1 MNLRQL
7 HYFRTLAKIE
17 HYTQAAAQ
25 LSITQPS
32 LSHAITE
39 LEKELGVFLFEKQ
52 GRNIRLTK
60 YGKIFLTYVDSAL
73 CELEKGEKKIKK
85 LMNPEQGQ
93 IDLAFIYTLGS
104 RFIPTSIEAF
114 VKETEYKDITFS
126 FAQGTTKSIIQGLK
140 DEKYDLAFCSYM
152 ENEKEIDFTPVA
164 EQELVLAVHPDHPL
178 AQKATVDIR
187 ETVSYPYI
195 FYSKES
201 GLRPLIDKIFKEEN
215 LKPEIVCEVEE
226 DSAVA
231 GLVSVNYGI
240 AIMPRLSTIENQAT
254 IKLIKISNPIHK
266 RFIYLASMKNYFLSP
281 SVRLFRDFIIEFAKD
296 QSHQLF

>member
-85 LMNPEQGQ
+85 L
-93 IDLAFIYTLGS
+93 
-104 RFIPTSIEAF
+104 
-114 VKETEYKDITFS
+114 
-126 FAQGTTKSIIQGLK
+126 
-140 DEKYDLAFCSYM
+140 
-152 ENEKEIDFTPVA
+152 
-164 EQELVLAVHPDHPL
+164 
-178 AQKATVDIR
+178 
-187 ETVSYPYI
+187 
-195 FYSKES
+195 
-201 GLRPLIDKIFKEEN
+201 
-215 LKPEIVCEVEE
+215 
-226 DSAVA
+226 
-231 GLVSVNYGI
+231 
-240 AIMPRLSTIENQAT
+240 
-254 IKLIKISNPIHK
+254 
-266 RFIYLASMKNYFLSP
+266 
-281 SVRLFRDFIIEFAKD
+281 FIIMMN
-296 QSHQLF
+296 